1 MRLPAALTRIAGS
14 QSLTVQKNAPN
25 LLFAAGVVGSIGA
38 TVLACRATLKLESI
52 VDEAKLNL
60 EVVDSIDTDQTNEE
74 GVIYSAQDKQHDTMV
89 VYGRATVDI
98 VKLYAPAVILGGFSI
113 AALTK
118 SHNMLNDRVA
128 ALSAA
133 YAAVSAGYE
142 QYRAKVIAKYGEE
155 QDREFRQSRE
165 VLPLEGPDGK
175 VIDQTVVSHDGT
187 SPYAKFFDES
197 STNWTKNAE
206 YNYAFLVAQQNWA
219 NDKLRAQGHLFL
231 NEVYDSLGIP
241 RTRAGSV
248 VGWSFSGNGDNYVD
262 FGIFDG
268 DKQTRAFVNG
278 LEGSVLLDFNV
289 DGVILD
295 FVEPEDVI
303 EPWQLKS

>member
-25 LLFAAGVVGSIGA
+25 LLFAAGIIGSVGA
-38 TVLACRATLKLESI
+38 TVLACRATLKLEGI
-52 VDEAKLNL
+52 VDETKKNL
-60 EVVDSIDTDQTNEE
+60 DLITGIDEREPEIAQS
-74 GVIYSAQDKQHDTMV
+74 YSPDDRQHDTMI

-98 VKLYAPAVILGGFSI
+98 IKLYAPAVVVGGFSI

-133 YAAVSAGYE
+133 YAALSAGYE
-142 QYRAKVIAKYGEE
+142 KYRAKVIEKYGEE
-155 QDREFRQSRE
+155 QDREFRQARD
-165 VLPLEGPDGK
+165 VVPLEGPDGK
-175 VIDQTVVSHDGT
+175 IIDQTVVSHDGT

>member
-1 MRLPAALTRIAGS
+1 MRIPAAVTRVAGS
-14 QSLTVQKNAPN
+14 QSLTLQKNAPGI
-25 LLFAAGVVGSIGA
+25 LFVGGLVGSIAA

-52 VDEAKLNL
+52 VDEAENALTVIN
-60 EVVDSIDTDQTNEE
+60 EADFPEEYSEQDRTRDTAIVYARTSI
-74 GVIYSAQDKQHDTMV
+74 
-89 VYGRATVDI
+89 DI
-98 VKLYAPAVILGGFSI
+98 VKLYAPAVIVGGLSI

-128 ALSAA
+128 AVSAA
-133 YAAVSAGYE
+133 YAAVSTAYE
-142 QYRAKVIAKYGEE
+142 QYRSKVVDKYGEE
-155 QDREFRQSRE
+155 QDREFRQARA
-165 VLPLEGPDGK
+165 VVPIEGPDGK
-175 VIDQTVVSHDGT
+175 VIDQTVVAADGT
-187 SPYAKFFDES
+187 SPYSKFFDES

-248 VGWSFSGNGDNYVD
+248 VGWSFSGAGDNYVD

-295 FVEPEDVI
+295 FVEPEAVI
-303 EPWQLKS
+303 VPWQQN

>member
-1 MRLPAALTRIAGS
+1 MRLPDAFTRMAGS
-14 QSLTVQKNAPN
+14 QSLAMQKNAPTI
-25 LLFAAGVVGSIGA
+25 LFAAGLVGSVA
-38 TVLACRATLKLESI
+38 STVLACRATLRLEAI
-52 VDEAKLNL
+52 VDEAKKNID
-60 EVVDSIDTDQTNEE
+60 VIQSIDLNVEHE
-74 GVIYSAQDKQHDTMV
+74 GGEIYSDQDRIHDTAI
-89 VYGRATVDI
+89 VYTRAAVHV
-98 VKLYAPAVILGGFSI
+98 VKLYAPAIIVGGLSI

-118 SHNMLNDRVA
+118 SHNILNDRVA
-128 ALSAA
+128 AVSAA

-142 QYRAKVIAKYGEE
+142 SYRAKVIDKYGEE
-155 QDREFRQSRE
+155 QDREFRQARD

-175 VIDQTVVSHDGT
+175 VIDQTVVTADGT
-187 SPYAKFFDES
+187 SPYAKFFDQTS
-197 STNWTKNAE
+197 SCWSKEAE
-206 YNYAFLVAQQNWA
+206 YNYAFLLNQQNWA
-219 NDKLRAQGHLFL
+219 NDKLRMQGHLFL

-248 VGWSFSGNGDNYVD
+248 VGWSFSGDGDNYVD

-295 FVEPEDVI
+295 FVEPEAVI
-303 EPWQLKS
+303 TPWQQN

>member
-1 MRLPAALTRIAGS
+1 MRFPAAVTRLAGS
-14 QSLTVQKNAPN
+14 QSLTLQKNAPN
-25 LLFAAGVVGSIGA
+25 LLFVGGLVGSIGA
-38 TVLACRATLKLESI
+38 TVLACRATLKLEQI
-52 VDEAKLNL
+52 VEEAENAL
-60 EVVDSIDTDQTNEE
+60 ITINEADFPE
-74 GVIYSAQDKQHDTMV
+74 DKYNEQDKTRDTV
-89 VYGRATVDI
+89 LVYTRASVDI
-98 VKLYAPAVILGGFSI
+98 LKLYAPAVILGGVSI

-118 SHNMLNDRVA
+118 SHNMLNDRVT

-133 YAAVSAGYE
+133 YAAVSTAYDT
-142 QYRAKVIAKYGEE
+142 YREKVIEKYGEE
-155 QDREFRQSRE
+155 QDREFRQSRA
-165 VLPLEGPDGK
+165 VVPLEGPDGK
-175 VIDQTVVSHDGT
+175 LIDQTVVAPNGA

-241 RTRAGSV
+241 RTRSGSV
-248 VGWSFSGNGDNYVD
+248 VGWSFSGQGDNYVD

-268 DKQTRAFVNG
+268 EKNTRAFVNG

>member
-1 MRLPAALTRIAGS
+1 MRFPAALTRIAGS
-14 QSLTVQKNAPN
+14 QSLTLQKNAPN
-25 LLFAAGVVGSIGA
+25 LLFVGGLVGSIGA
-38 TVLACRATLKLESI
+38 TVMACRATLKLEEI
-52 VDEAKLNL
+52 IDEASNTLT
-60 EVVDSIDTDQTNEE
+60 VINEAEFPE
-74 GVIYSAQDKQHDTMV
+74 GEYSEQDKTRDTGL
-89 VYGRATVDI
+89 VYVRASVDI
-98 VKLYAPAVILGGFSI
+98 IKLYGPAAIVGGLSI

-133 YAAVSAGYE
+133 YAAVSTAYDR
-142 QYRAKVIAKYGEE
+142 YREKVIDKYGEE
-155 QDREFRQSRE
+155 QDREFRQTRS
-165 VLPLEGPDGK
+165 VVPLEGPDGK

-187 SPYAKFFDES
+187 SPYSKFFDPTS
-197 STNWTKNAE
+197 PNWSEEAE

-219 NDKLRAQGHLFL
+219 NDKLRMQGHLFL

-248 VGWSFSGNGDNYVD
+248 VGWSFSGAGDNYVD

-268 DKQTRAFVNG
+268 EKNTRAFVNG

>member
-1 MRLPAALTRIAGS
+1 MRFPAAVTRVAGS
-14 QSLTVQKNAPN
+14 QSLTLQKNAPN
-25 LLFAAGVVGSIGA
+25 LLFVGGLIGSIGA
-38 TVLACRATLKLESI
+38 TVLACRATLKLETI
-52 VDEAKLNL
+52 VEEAENAL
-60 EVVDSIDTDQTNEE
+60 ITINEADFPE
-74 GVIYSAQDKQHDTMV
+74 EKYSEQDKTRDTAL
-89 VYGRATVDI
+89 VYTRASVDI
-98 VKLYAPAVILGGFSI
+98 LKLYAPAVILGGISI

-118 SHNMLNDRVA
+118 SHNMLNDRVT

-133 YAAVSAGYE
+133 YAAVSTAYDT
-142 QYRAKVIAKYGEE
+142 YREKVIEKYGEE
-155 QDREFRQSRE
+155 QDREFRQTRT
-165 VLPLEGPDGK
+165 VVPLEGPDGK
-175 VIDQTVVSHDGT
+175 LIDQTVVGPNGA

-241 RTRAGSV
+241 RTRSGSV
-248 VGWSFSGNGDNYVD
+248 VGWSFSGQGDNYVD

-268 DKQTRAFVNG
+268 DSQTRAFVNG

-289 DGVILD
+289 DSVILD